1 MNTREQQLEMIDD
14 CDHRDIH
21 MTTYESNFIDSISQ
35 YMDKGGFLSEKQD
48 EMLDK
53 IWNKVTEKGCRL

>member
-1 MNTREQQLEMIDD
+1 
-14 CDHRDIH
+14 

-48 EMLDK
+48 DMLDK